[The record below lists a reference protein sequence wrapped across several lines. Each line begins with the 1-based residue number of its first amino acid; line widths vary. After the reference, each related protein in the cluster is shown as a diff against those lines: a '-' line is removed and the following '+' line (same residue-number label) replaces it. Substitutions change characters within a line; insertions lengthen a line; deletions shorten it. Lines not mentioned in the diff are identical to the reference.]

1 VPSAWLQ
8 ISVRADPSAL
18 DAIANFLIEL
28 GSPGVVLK
36 KREVQGYFAGDGSAL
51 RLRGEVRRFLRS
63 ITAIYPN
70 VDEKGLRWRLVK
82 DRNWNSAW
90 RKFFTPQKIGRS
102 FLVCPPW
109 LAPPPLK
116 GRHLI
121 TIEPGLAFGTGT
133 HATTRG
139 CMEFIERVAGLF
151 GGAKFDALDVGTGSG
166 ILAIA
171 LIKSGAKR
179 VWAIDNDPVAL
190 KVARKNLR
198 ANDVARNVRL
208 AGAKLGGIH
217 RSFSL
222 VVANLTAESILDLA
236 NGLAKKVAPG
246 GFLVVSG
253 ILHQKARGI
262 IRRFAGGGFNV
273 VRRKREKEWVTVL
286 LRRS

>member
-1 VPSAWLQ
+1 MPSAWLQ
-8 ISVRADPSAL
+8 ISVRAAPPAL

-36 KREVQGYFAGDGSAL
+36 TREVQGYFAGDERAL
-51 RLRGEVRRFLRS
+51 RLRGEVRRFLRG

-70 VDEKGLRWRLVK
+70 VDERGLRWRLVK
-82 DRNWNSAW
+82 DRDWNRAW

-151 GGAKFDALDVGTGSG
+151 GGARFDALDVGTGSG
-166 ILAIA
+166 ILSIA
-171 LIKSGAKR
+171 LIQSGAKR

-190 KVARKNLR
+190 NVARKNLR
-198 ANDVARNVRL
+198 ANNAARNVRL
-208 AGAKLGGIH
+208 SDARLGAIR

-222 VVANLTAESILDLA
+222 VVANLTAEVVLDLA
-236 NGLAKKVAPG
+236 DGLAKRVAPG
-246 GFLVVSG
+246 GFLVLSG
-253 ILHQKARGI
+253 ILHQKARGV
-262 IRRFAGGGFNV
+262 IRRFAEDGFNV
-273 VRRKREKEWVTVL
+273 VRRKREKEWATVL
-286 LRRS
+286 LRRT